1 MPQALTSGE
10 IDLPTHTTCSRKT
23 TTWVNVKFGL
33 VGVLGHAGSSD
44 CSGIYSGVGTSYCT
58 KQHIV
63 AKPTACVANR
73 HTPHTSICAKNTRPP
88 KTNSFYD
95 TTQYNTAGST
105 VTHPRNTTP
114 YGSIGSSST
123 LVGQTKKHGGP
134 TEAKPTTVC
143 DTR

>member
-1 MPQALTSGE
+1 MPQHFTSGE
-10 IDLPTHTTCSRKT
+10 IDLPTHATCSRKT
-23 TTWVNVKFGL
+23 TARVKVKFGL

-44 CSGIYSGVGTSYCT
+44 SSGIYCGVGTSYCT

-73 HTPHTSICAKNTRPP
+73 HTPHTYICAKNTRPP

-95 TTQYNTAGST
+95 TIQHNTAGST
-105 VTHPRNTTP
+105 ATRPRNTTP

-123 LVGQTKKHGGP
+123 LVDKRKHGGP
-134 TEAKPTTVC
+134 TEAKPTTGG